1 VNNELTD
8 LDRVLEQA
16 LKVLAINGRLVVI
29 SFHSLEDRVVKRF
42 IRRQELG
49 DPVPRGLPIRDEQL
63 NKRMRSCG
71 KAIKASDG
79 EVDANVRSR
88 SAIMRVAEKI
98 S

>member
-1 VNNELTD
+1 M
-8 LDRVLEQA
+8 LEQA
-16 LKVLAINGRLVVI
+16 LKVLAIGGRLVVI

-49 DPVPRGLPIRDEQL
+49 DPVPRGLPVRDEQL

>member
-1 VNNELTD
+1 LTD
-8 LDRVLEQA
+8 LDAVLEQA
-16 LKVLAINGRLVVI
+16 LKVLAVGGRLVVI

-49 DPVPRGLPIRDEQL
+49 DPIPRGLPVRDEQL

-98 S
+98 A